1 MYNKSYQNVLQTAN
15 GQTVMH
21 FYTLLQGEQKKRK
34 KKNTQLIIE
43 KSSKG
48 WILYLSM

>member
-21 FYTLLQGEQKKRK
+21 FYTLLQGEQKKEKEKEHTTNNRK
-34 KKNTQLIIE
+34 K
-43 KSSKG
+43 
-48 WILYLSM
+48 